1 MTDLRDIPDETRWRL
16 AAEFAAHLPVL
27 YESAFRPVVGERYD
41 EIEQE
46 VWMKLSGTA
55 FAIARD
61 LSLPVG
67 TAQDLAETMRVVM
80 VILFGPGFKNEA
92 LEVSPAR
99 SVILVKRCPLLE
111 HGTLP
116 GSTGS
121 PVFRRCMAFTLT
133 AVPLLNKKYSARFV
147 RTMCTGDRQ
156 CEVKIEEAD
165 DLVAGAKKKSRGSP
179 ARGCNRRYLR

>member
-1 MTDLRDIPDETRWRL
+1 MTDLRDIPEETRWRI

-27 YESAFRPVVGERYD
+27 YEAAFRPVVGEKYD

-80 VILFGPGFKNEA
+80 VILFGHGFKNEA
-92 LEVSPAR
+92 LEVSPGR
-99 SVILVKRCPLLE
+99 SVILIKQCPLLE
-111 HGTLP
+111 HGTIP
-116 GSTGS
+116 GSTGN

-133 AVPLLNKKYSARFV
+133 AVQLLNKKYSARFV

-165 DLVAGAKKKSRGSP
+165 DLVAGAKKKS
-179 ARGCNRRYLR
+179 

>member
-1 MTDLRDIPDETRWRL
+1 MTELKDIPEETRWRI

-27 YESAFRPVVGERYD
+27 YEAAFRPVVGERYD

-46 VWMKLSGTA
+46 VWIHLSRTA
-55 FAIARD
+55 SDIARD

-67 TAQDLAETMRVVM
+67 TAQELAETMRIVM

-92 LEVSPAR
+92 LEVSPER
-99 SVILVKRCPLLE
+99 SVILVKQCPLLE
-111 HGTLP
+111 HSATSGNTAD
-116 GSTGS
+116 

-156 CEVKIEEAD
+156 CEVKIEETGD
-165 DLVAGAKKKSRGSP
+165 PVTGTKKKP
-179 ARGCNRRYLR
+179 

>member
-1 MTDLRDIPDETRWRL
+1 MTDLNDIPDETRWRI
-16 AAEFAAHLPVL
+16 AAEFAAYLPFL
-27 YESAFRPVVGERYD
+27 YDAAFRPVAGVRYD
-41 EIEQE
+41 EIEQD
-46 VWMKLSGTA
+46 VWMELSRSA
-55 FAIARD
+55 SAIARD

-92 LEVSPAR
+92 LEISADR
-99 SVILVKRCPLLE
+99 SVILIKRCPLIE
-111 HGTLP
+111 HAAIS
-116 GSTGS
+116 GSAGD

-156 CEVKIEEAD
+156 CEIKIGEAGD
-165 DLVAGAKKKSRGSP
+165 PVTDTKKKKR
-179 ARGCNRRYLR
+179 

>member
-1 MTDLRDIPDETRWRL
+1 MTDLRDIPEETRWRL
-16 AAEFAAHLPVL
+16 AAECAAHLPVL
-27 YESAFRPVVGERYD
+27 YEAAFRPVVGEKYD

-46 VWMKLSGTA
+46 VWMELSGTA
-55 FAIARD
+55 SAIARD

-67 TAQDLAETMRVVM
+67 TAQEIAETMRIVM

-92 LEVSPAR
+92 LEVSPGR

-111 HGTLP
+111 HGALP
-116 GSTGS
+116 GSTGN

-156 CEVKIEEAD
+156 CEVKIGETGEP
-165 DLVAGAKKKSRGSP
+165 VTGAEKKG
-179 ARGCNRRYLR
+179 